1 MEGNSINTFGNLCRI
16 FEMRIKINNA
26 KGESTPSDVIDDYEK
41 YAQKIDSYYNT
52 EFQRELKELISPKSD
67 LEEEK
72 ERLESLIKLLEGRLE
87 KRSSLA
93 DNFYRITGKYM
104 KNLQLIVS
112 DGELN
117 NKKNRLEVITR
128 YLDTVKEI
136 EELKENIEKLKDSL
150 EEEKNHKEEYE
161 EKNKL
166 LEDEIYS
173 AFITSIEDDEY
184 YGQIEE
190 ENLFDILKEVSKK
203 SREAKETLDIT
214 KDSVESLLSNG
225 MDDEYS
231 SYVEEASKN
240 YYLWKER
247 EIILEIYK
255 LVINFEESFEAIL
268 NKRKE
273 ITALLDERKGLISD
287 KEDILVHFED
297 VKSNQDDILN
307 TEKDILDS
315 ITNYNS
321 RIDFKEERLTEL
333 DKVLKEPEILAI
345 LSEYD
350 MLPDESEDSSDNSSF
365 NIPTIEDNKEETIEI
380 KEYNPYMITSID
392 SAPISLNVGLAKLKG
407 ASVRDKVNKKLN
419 PSPIPSIEENNINN
433 IPNLED
439 TNPNLDTNLVDNNEE
454 TTPNQVSDAFS
465 NESENTPTNDLP
477 SYNQSLEEANTNNDS
492 LEETTT
498 PSVGIPISNI
508 PVTESTS
515 DVDLPDPMVLNE
527 IPMGAVP
534 IQENINNDLNNNQFW
549 TPVSES
555 KASPDDFPNINVP
568 FTPHNLNEGA
578 DNFGFPGMNENKGEE

>member
-1 MEGNSINTFGNLCRI
+1 MEGNSINTFENLCRI

-190 ENLFDILKEVSKK
+190 KNLFDILKEVSKK